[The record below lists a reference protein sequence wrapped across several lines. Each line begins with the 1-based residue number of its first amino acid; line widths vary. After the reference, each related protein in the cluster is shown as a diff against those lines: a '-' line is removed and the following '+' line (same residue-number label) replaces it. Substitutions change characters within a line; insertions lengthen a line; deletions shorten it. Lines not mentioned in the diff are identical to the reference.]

1 MRCAERQKHGGSG
14 VQAMDR
20 WVQEVMDDLRQSRKY
35 RDLCDQTLVRM
46 AEWALVRHP
55 DVKAACKA
63 ARRKLHQVY
72 GAYVGQ
78 VDAKRIARA
87 LEGLDVD
94 DPRPVCTEILRGH
107 VSTAER
113 LDILED
119 AFPALWREIGRPDS
133 VMDLACGLNPFA
145 LPWMGLDGAA
155 YYACD
160 IDVPL
165 MGCTQCFLDAMG
177 IRGKAECRDLLV
189 CLPEHQVDVALL
201 LKVLPCLEQQEKGAG
216 MRVLQGLEAKHIV
229 ASFPARSIG
238 GRDKG
243 MVAHYDGVL
252 RQMAE
257 ALHRQVCALAFPGE
271 TFYVL
276 T

>member
-1 MRCAERQKHGGSG
+1 
-14 VQAMDR
+14 MDLLIQR
-20 WVQEVMDDLRQSRKY
+20 VVDDLRQSRKY
-35 RDLCDQTLVRM
+35 RDVCEQTLVRM
-46 AEWALVRHP
+46 AEWALVRYP

-78 VDAKRIARA
+78 VDVRRIGQA
-87 LEGLDVD
+87 LDRLDAEN
-94 DPRPVCTEILRGH
+94 PRPACAEILRGH

-113 LDILED
+113 WGILED
-119 AFPALWREIGRPDS
+119 VFPVLWREIGRPDS

-165 MGCTQCFLDAMG
+165 MACAQRFLDAMD

-189 CLPEHQVDVALL
+189 SLPEQRVDVALL
-201 LKVLPCLEQQEKGAG
+201 LKTLPCLEQQEKGAG
-216 MRVLQGLEAKHIV
+216 MRVLQGLDAMHIAV
-229 ASFPARSIG
+229 SFPARSIG

-243 MVAHYDGVL
+243 MVAHYDGVI
-252 RQMAE
+252 RQVAE
-257 ALHRQVCALAFPGE
+257 ALHRQVCTLTFPGE